1 MTARVLF
8 IADYDAESG
17 AGHLMRCAALAR
29 ALMGRGVETAFCA
42 TEATARDQVEKAG
55 AQWLGCTGIRS
66 GSNCADGIL
75 QRFARRGGFDLAV
88 VDSYRATDSTLR
100 ALGRVLPVA
109 CFDDLQAEALPVAAV
124 INGNI
129 TCDESR
135 YASLYSG
142 MATELYLGT
151 RYNVLR
157 DEFSSGKLAPVKSR
171 ASDVLLSTGGSDPHD
186 ASVRIAKRMLSS
198 PSLRGCSLHVMVG
211 SLNRNIKTLRA
222 LEAVDG
228 RLDIQVGVSDV
239 SCLMRRCDYAVAAA
253 GTTLNELCACGVPS
267 IVYSLADNQD
277 DCARIFAE
285 KGAAINLGR
294 FPGDTF
300 FDNLETSMRCMIAS
314 PGTRREF
321 SVAASKLFDGKGAHR
336 LAEALGSVIARKQ
349 NA

>member
-1 MTARVLF
+1 MTARILF

-17 AGHLMRCAALAR
+17 AGHLMRCTALAR
-29 ALMGRGVETAFCA
+29 ALTEWGAETAFCA
-42 TEATARDQVEKAG
+42 TEATARDQVDKAG
-55 AQWLGCTGIRS
+55 AQWLGCTGLRS
-66 GSNCADGIL
+66 GVDCPDGTL
-75 QRFARRGGFDLAV
+75 QRFACRGGFDLAV
-88 VDSYRATDSTLR
+88 VDSYRVTGSALR
-100 ALGRVLPVA
+100 SLGRILPVA

-129 TCDESR
+129 TCDEGR

-142 MATELYLGT
+142 LATELYLGT

-157 DEFSSGKLAPVKSR
+157 DEFSSGKVAPVKSR

-186 ASVRIAKRMLSS
+186 ASVHIAKRMLSS
-198 PSLRGCSLHVMVG
+198 PSLRGCTLHVMVG
-211 SLNRNIKTLRA
+211 SLNGNIKTLRA
-222 LEAVDG
+222 LEAVDK
-228 RLDIQVGVSDV
+228 RLDIQVGVPNV

-277 DCARIFAE
+277 DCARIFEE

-300 FDNLETSMRCMIAS
+300 FDNLETSMCRMADS
-314 PGTRREF
+314 SETRRRF
-321 SVAASKLFDGKGAHR
+321 SVEASKLFDGKGAHR
-336 LAEALGSVIARKQ
+336 LAEALGNAIVRK
-349 NA
+349 